1 MQKKLFVWLTLLALC
16 VSMVAGCGG
25 KTSSQTEDISPAEE
39 TSAAV
44 TEEPTDPETAEE
56 SANPRVFTDSCGREV
71 EIPQIIESVAVS
83 GPLAQIV
90 LFALCPEKLAGLAT
104 AWNEEAALYLDTE
117 YYNLPVLGQ
126 LYGGKGELNLEELL
140 KSDAQLVIDIGE
152 SKDSIAADMDELQAQ
167 TGLPCLHIDAYTATM
182 GDTYRLLGE
191 LLKLPEEAAVLADY
205 CDRIYH
211 QTLTLSEGLGEDKV
225 SLLYCLGDEGLNV
238 IAQGSYHSEVLD
250 LLGDNL
256 AVVDEP
262 SSKGTGNETD
272 LEQLLLWNPE
282 VILFAPDSV
291 YDSVGDDPLWQ
302 SLDAIA
308 SGRYYKVPFGPYNW
322 LGFPPSVQRYLGML
336 WLGTLLYPDRVD
348 YDLYEAVA
356 EYYKLFYHCELSQA
370 QYDALMQDALPQ

>member
-25 KTSSQTEDISPAEE
+25 KTVSQTEEVTPAEE
-39 TSAAV
+39 TSAAADN
-44 TEEPTDPETAEE
+44 TAAETAEE
-56 SANPRVFTDSCGREV
+56 SAGPRIFTDSCGREV
-71 EIPQIIESVAVS
+71 EIPQAIESVAVS
-83 GPLAQIV
+83 GPLGQIV

-104 AWNEEAALYLDTE
+104 AWNEEAALYLDSE

-140 KSDAQLVIDIGE
+140 KSGAQLVIDIGE

-167 TGLPCLHIDAYTATM
+167 AGLPCLHIDAYTATM

-191 LLKLPEEAAVLADY
+191 LLRLPEEAAALADY
-205 CDRIYH
+205 CDRIYR
-211 QTLTLSEGLGEDKV
+211 QALTLSEGLGEDKV

-336 WLGTLLYPDRVD
+336 WLGALLYPDRVD

-356 EYYKLFYHCELSQA
+356 EYYELFYHCELSEA
-370 QYDALMQDALPQ
+370 RYDALMQDALPQ